1 MDCCGTKYEFAAE
14 HWGWHFIRCKGKG
27 GLGEQSLFAK
37 QFSRHT
43 RFKFLLQ
50 SKPTFPLWKLQFL
63 VGSPPITN
71 TRSLLK
77 QRRANSEY
85 RFICKNK
92 IFIKSPPSN
101 FKKMVPCKGCF
112 PIWKSPFS
120 VASPPAFFTPA
131 TGTLA
136 RRAESAENADSARRC
151 RIAKLA
157 RRAESTENA
166 DSARRRWIAMS
177 NPAARIYFEFWTFK
191 IENAQEEKILGNQS
205 FNSWKSG
212 GPG

>member
-1 MDCCGTKYEFAAE
+1 MKIAIFGRIAPHHKYTLTSKAKACEFRVSL
-14 HWGWHFIRCKGKG
+14 H
-27 GLGEQSLFAK
+27 LQEQNFHQVA
-37 QFSRHT
+37 
-43 RFKFLLQ
+43 
-50 SKPTFPLWKLQFL
+50 
-63 VGSPPITN
+63 PIE
-71 TRSLLK
+71 L
-77 QRRANSEY
+77 
-85 RFICKNK
+85 
-92 IFIKSPPSN
+92 
-101 FKKMVPCKGCF
+101 KKMVPCKGCF

-205 FNSWKSG
+205 FSSWKSG

>member
-101 FKKMVPCKGCF
+101 LKKMVPCKGCF
-112 PIWKSPFS
+112 PNWKSSFS
-120 VASPPAFFTPA
+120 VASPPLVVA
-131 TGTLA
+131 TAPRLSSTAA

-177 NPAARIYFEFWTFK
+177 NPAAHFSPPSNF
-191 IENAQEEKILGNQS
+191 
-205 FNSWKSG
+205 
-212 GPG
+212 